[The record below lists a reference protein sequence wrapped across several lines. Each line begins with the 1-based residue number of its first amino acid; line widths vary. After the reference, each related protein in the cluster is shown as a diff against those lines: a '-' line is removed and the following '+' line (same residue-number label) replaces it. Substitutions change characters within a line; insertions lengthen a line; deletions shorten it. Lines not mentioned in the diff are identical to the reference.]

1 MGKMRKIVAKILVF
15 SIVLNLLSGVAV
27 QAAEA
32 GALTL
37 TVDTVE
43 NVSRG
48 DEVTVSVVASDAVN
62 IGAMTVRIGY
72 DETALEYVSHQ
83 GNNLPIGDG
92 ANMVHNATSHWIQYS
107 VTSSMGAW
115 TSKEGM
121 TLFTMTFKVLDS
133 ASGLSSLEINTSN
146 LVVSTYNY
154 DTVVPTI
161 VNGGVNVVVPLT
173 GIQLDN
179 TSVSIT
185 NVETKQLAVTI
196 TPTDTTD
203 VANTTWKSSNTSVAT
218 VDANGLV
225 SAVSSGT
232 TTITAQIGS
241 YTASCT
247 VVVTSPLTGISFK
260 DSAVTLKQG
269 ATTDLVVQY
278 TPEDTT
284 DAKNVVWSTSDETI
298 VTVDNGTIAGVGE
311 GSATITAKVGS
322 FSAEC
327 VVTVEKTTITDSMI
341 SGITEDMNVEY
352 TGTAITPKITVK
364 DGTTDLVENTDYTLK
379 YSNNVDK
386 GTANVV
392 IEGIGN
398 YKGTITKK
406 FNIVANVLEESM
418 VVEIQSETY
427 TGSGITPSVEVKDG
441 DKVLVE
447 GTDYNVSYEN
457 NINVGTAKAIIVGQ
471 DNYAGTIN
479 TTFEITA
486 KSIATASVSD
496 IANVTYNRRAQ
507 EPIPV
512 VMDGQTTLVIGQ
524 DYTLSYEANTNAGE
538 AKVIVAGK
546 GNYTGE
552 TSKAFIIEKAD
563 APTITFPTVGEVTY
577 GTTLAQVALNGTSEY
592 GIFKWEDETVVPEV
606 GTNNY
611 TVLFVAN
618 NDTVMNYET
627 IAQTEA
633 DLAVTVNQ
641 ATPSLDV
648 VGKVT
653 GLNGARKLTLTATA
667 GAVGAGSNPTGEVTF
682 INGAVEIAT
691 VELTNGMAEL
701 VLDVEDDTVYEIT
714 AIYAGDN
721 NYKEASDVITV
732 DTTKKT
738 QSITFEEIGAI
749 TYGDDSFVLALE
761 GVLGSGA
768 ITYTSSNEAVIS
780 IDGDSVTIGN
790 AGEAVITAV
799 IGEDDDY
806 QSATTQV
813 TVVVNKKEVTFK
825 AVDETVRRGEAM
837 PDFTYDVVGLVNGDE
852 VVQAPELVSSTL
864 ETKTQGVYD
873 ISFSTDA
880 EITNADNYIVKYEN
894 AKLNVEAGFTV
905 SFVES
910 DGTEIA
916 TITDI
921 LYGDTIEAGTDPIK
935 ENNTFEGWYVDKTYE
950 EEFDFATE
958 IIADTVIYAK
968 FTEDVTVDTEDAD
981 DADDADNPEVNV
993 ESDDTDDV
1001 DNPEVNVESDDTD
1014 DADDTTETD
1023 GTAATGDTSNLY
1035 VFMLLFVLASMG
1047 IVVVVKKRTKYMK

>member
-1 MGKMRKIVAKILVF
+1 MRKVKKIVAKMLVL
-15 SIVLNLLSGVAV
+15 SIVLNLLSGFAV

-32 GALTL
+32 GAITL
-37 TVDTVE
+37 TVETVE
-43 NVSRG
+43 NASRG
-48 DEVTVSVVASDAVN
+48 DEVTVSVVASEAEN

-83 GNNLPIGDG
+83 GNNLPNGDG
-92 ANMVHNATSHWIQYS
+92 ANMVHNSTSNWIQYS

-115 TSKEGM
+115 SSDDGM

-161 VNGGVNVVVPLT
+161 VNGGVNVIVPLT
-173 GIQLDN
+173 GIQLDS
-179 TSVSIT
+179 TDVSIT
-185 NVETKQLAVTI
+185 NVETKQLAVI
-196 TPTDTTD
+196 TTPSDATDATS
-203 VANTTWKSSNTSVAT
+203 TTWKSSNTSVAT
-218 VDANGLV
+218 VDENGLIT
-225 SAVSSGT
+225 AVSNGT
-232 TTITAQIGS
+232 TTITAKVGS

-247 VVVTSPLTGISFK
+247 VTVTSPLTGISFANP
-260 DSAVTLKQG
+260 AVTLKQG
-269 ATTDLVVQY
+269 ASTDLVVQY

-284 DAKNVVWSTSDETI
+284 DAKDVVWSTSDA
-298 VTVDNGTIAGVGE
+298 TIAIVNNGIIVGVGE
-311 GSATITAKVGS
+311 GSATVTAKVGS

-327 VVTVEKTTITDSMI
+327 IVTVEKTTITEDMI

-352 TGTAITPKITVK
+352 TGTAITPEITIK

-398 YKGTITKK
+398 YKGTITKE

-418 VVEIQSETY
+418 VAEIESVTY
-427 TGSGITPSVEVKDG
+427 TGSETAPGVVVKDG
-441 DKVLVE
+441 EKTLVE
-447 GTDYNVSYEN
+447 NTDYIVTYED
-457 NINVGTAKAIIVGQ
+457 NINVGTATAIITGQ
-471 DNYAGTIN
+471 NNYAN
-479 TTFEITA
+479 TVEMTFEITA
-486 KSIATASVSD
+486 KSLASASISEID
-496 IANVTYNRRAQ
+496 NITYNRMAQ
-507 EPIPV
+507 EPTPTVTVDKIE
-512 VMDGQTTLVIGQ
+512 LVLGQ
-524 DYTLSYEANTNAGE
+524 DYTLSYETNTNAGE
-538 AKVIVAGK
+538 AKVIVSGK
-546 GNYTGE
+546 GNYVDE
-552 TSKAFIIEKAD
+552 ASKIFVIEKAD
-563 APTITFPTVGEVTY
+563 APIITFPIVDEVTY

-592 GIFKWEDETVVPEV
+592 GTFEWEDETAVPEA

-618 NDTVMNYET
+618 EDTVMNYET
-627 IAQTEA
+627 IDPAESEI
-633 DLAVTVNQ
+633 AVTVNQ
-641 ATPSLDV
+641 ATPSVDV
-648 VGKVT
+648 VGTVT
-653 GLNGARKLTLTATA
+653 GLNGARKLTLTATV
-667 GAVGAGSNPTGEVTF
+667 GAVGTGSNATGEVTF
-682 INGAVEIAT
+682 MNGAEVIGT
-691 VELTNGMAEL
+691 AEL
-701 VLDVEDDTVYEIT
+701 SNGVAEFVWDVDDDTKYEIT
-714 AIYAGDN
+714 AIYVGDN

-738 QSITFEEIGAI
+738 QSITVEEIGTI

-768 ITYTSSNEAVIS
+768 IAYTSSNEDVIS
-780 IDGDSVTIGN
+780 IKGDSVTIGN

-799 IGEDDDY
+799 IGEDDEY

-825 AVDETVRRGEAM
+825 AVDETVRRGEEM
-837 PDFTYDVVGLVNGDE
+837 PEFTYDVVGLVNGDE

-864 ETKTQGVYD
+864 ETKTQGIYD
-873 ISFSTDA
+873 ISFSTEA
-880 EITNADNYIVKYEN
+880 EIANADNYIVKYEN
-894 AKLNVEAGFTV
+894 AKLTVEAGFTV

-916 TITDI
+916 IITDI
-921 LYGDTIEAGTDPIK
+921 LYGDTVEAETDPIK
-935 ENNTFEGWYVDKTYE
+935 ENSTFEGWYVDNTYE

-968 FTEDVTVDTEDAD
+968 FTEDVAADTEATT
-981 DADDADNPEVNV
+981 ATG
-993 ESDDTDDV
+993 DTA
-1001 DNPEVNVESDDTD
+1001 T
-1014 DADDTTETD
+1014 
-1023 GTAATGDTSNLY
+1023 TGDTSNVY
-1035 VFMLLFVLASMG
+1035 VFMLLLVLASMG

>member
-1 MGKMRKIVAKILVF
+1 MRKVRKIVAKILVL
-15 SIVLNLLSGVAV
+15 SIVLNLLTGGVV

-32 GALTL
+32 GALAL
-37 TVDTVE
+37 TVETVN

-48 DEVTVSVVASDAVN
+48 DEVTVSVVASEAEN

-83 GNNLPIGDG
+83 GNNLPNGDG
-92 ANMVHNATSHWIQYS
+92 ANMVHNSASNWIQYS
-107 VTSSMGAW
+107 VTSSMEAW
-115 TSKEGM
+115 SSDDGM

-185 NVETKQLAVTI
+185 NVETKQLAVI
-196 TPTDTTD
+196 TTPSDATD
-203 VANTTWKSSNTSVAT
+203 VTSTTWKSSNTSVAT

-241 YTASCT
+241 YTASCAVT
-247 VVVTSPLTGISFK
+247 VTSPLTGISFE

-269 ATTDLVVQY
+269 ASTDLVVQY

-284 DAKNVVWSTSDETI
+284 DAKDVVWSTSDATI
-298 VTVDNGTIAGVGE
+298 ATVNNGTIAGVGE

-327 VVTVEKTTITDSMI
+327 VVTVEKTTITEDMI

-352 TGTAITPKITVK
+352 TGTAITPEITVK

-386 GTANVV
+386 GTASVV
-392 IEGIGN
+392 IEGIVN
-398 YKGTITKK
+398 YKGTITKE

-418 VVEIQSETY
+418 VAEIESVTY

-441 DKVLVE
+441 NKVLVE
-447 GTDYNVSYEN
+447 DTDYTVSYEN
-457 NINVGTAKAIIVGQ
+457 NVNVGTANVTIKGQ
-471 DNYAGTIN
+471 NNYAETLN

-496 IANVTYNRRAQ
+496 IDNVTYNRMAQ
-507 EPIPV
+507 VPTPT
-512 VMDGQTTLVIGQ
+512 VMDNQTTLVLGQ

-538 AKVIVAGK
+538 AKVIVIGK

-552 TSKAFIIEKAD
+552 TSKTFVIEKAD
-563 APTITFPTVGEVTY
+563 APTITFPTVDEVTY
-577 GTTLAQVALNGTSEY
+577 GTSLAQVALNGTSEY
-592 GIFKWEDETVVPEV
+592 GTFEWKDEAVVPEV

-618 NDTVMNYET
+618 DDTVMNYET
-627 IAQTEA
+627 IASAEA
-633 DLAVTVNQ
+633 ELAVTVNQ
-641 ATPSLDV
+641 ATPSVDV
-648 VGKVT
+648 VGTVT
-653 GLNGARKLTLTATA
+653 GLNGARELTLTATA

-691 VELTNGMAEL
+691 VELSNGVAEL
-701 VLDVEDDTVYEIT
+701 VLDVDDDTEYEIT

-738 QSITFEEIGAI
+738 QSITFEEIGTI
-749 TYGDDSFVLALE
+749 TYGDDSFALALE

-768 ITYTSSNEAVIS
+768 ITYISSNEDVIS
-780 IDGDSVTIGN
+780 IKDDSVTIGN

-825 AVDETVRRGEAM
+825 AVNETVRRGETM
-837 PDFTYDVVGLVNGDE
+837 PEFTYDVVGLVNGDE

-873 ISFSTDA
+873 ISFSTEADIA
-880 EITNADNYIVKYEN
+880 NANNYIVKYEN
-894 AKLNVEAGFTV
+894 AKLTVEAGFTV

-910 DGTEIA
+910 DGTEIV
-916 TITDI
+916 TITDV
-921 LYGDTIEAGTDPIK
+921 LYGDTVEAGADPIK

-950 EEFDFATE
+950 EEFDFSTE

-968 FTEDVTVDTEDAD
+968 FTEDVAADTEDSG
-981 DADDADNPEVNV
+981 NPEVNV
-993 ESDDTDDV
+993 ESDDTDDTTAT
-1001 DNPEVNVESDDTD
+1001 TD
-1014 DADDTTETD
+1014 D
-1023 GTAATGDTSNLY
+1023 TAATGDTSNLY
-1035 VFMLLFVLASMG
+1035 VFMLLLVLASMG